1 LVKKEP
7 GFLPSLEMYSE
18 MTAVFFDSH
27 KRWRLLSP
35 KHSGRVWEPFFFPHG
50 PLTFLVYPT
59 WGEKRGELIDD
70 QRLEGLSAGS
80 EKLANDEVAVYVD
93 DYTRKKV
100 AFPIYQAISRS
111 LRRQDGLS

>member
-1 LVKKEP
+1 
-7 GFLPSLEMYSE
+7 MYPE

-27 KRWRLLSP
+27 KRWWLLSP
-35 KHSGRVWEPFFFPHG
+35 EHPGRVWQSFFSPHG
-50 PLTFLVYPT
+50 PLTFLIYPT
-59 WGEKRGELIDD
+59 WGEKRGEHIDD
-70 QRLEGLSAGS
+70 QRLEVLGAGS

-111 LRRQDGLS
+111 LRRQDGVS

>member
-1 LVKKEP
+1 
-7 GFLPSLEMYSE
+7 
-18 MTAVFFDSH
+18 MTAIFFDSH

-35 KHSGRVWEPFFFPHG
+35 EHPGRVWETFFSAYG

-59 WGEKRGELIDD
+59 WDEKRGELIDD
-70 QRLEGLSAGS
+70 QRLEGIGTGS
-80 EKLANDEVAVYVD
+80 EKLTNKEVAVYVD

-100 AFPIYQAISRS
+100 TFPIYQAISRS